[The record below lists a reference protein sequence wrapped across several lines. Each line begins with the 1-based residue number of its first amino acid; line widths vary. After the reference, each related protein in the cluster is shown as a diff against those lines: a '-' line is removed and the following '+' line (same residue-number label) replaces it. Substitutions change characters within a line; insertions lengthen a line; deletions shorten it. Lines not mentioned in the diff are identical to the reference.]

1 MLVNVRF
8 WPIADIQSCLRM
20 SAFGDK
26 ADINSMAEV
35 LNFFKAK
42 IHLSKKRAQWW
53 DSARKR
59 ANLLIDRPTLFKV
72 LFWLT
77 PLRDKA

>member
-1 MLVNVRF
+1 
-8 WPIADIQSCLRM
+8 M

-42 IHLSKKRAQWW
+42 IPKKRAQWW
-53 DSARKR
+53 DSGRKR
-59 ANLLIDRPTLFKV
+59 ANLLIDRPTFVQGLV
-72 LFWLT
+72 WLT
-77 PLRDKA
+77 PSSDKA